1 MNYESG
7 KLSNSK
13 SAPTSWVPEN
23 SKLLTPEPRP
33 LTPARAWL
41 LRIVGT
47 LFFAGLLV
55 WLDLTGRLQVGEI
68 LSALRGANPALVVLS
83 IALYVPFLV
92 VKAARWRMVS
102 SDMRMPTNWASAWR
116 IYAIG
121 LAAGTFTPGQAGD
134 VLKAWYLQ
142 RMGYPL
148 GRALGSSILDR
159 LFDLAGLAVLGLL
172 GVAVY
177 GGGGGG
183 GTPPP

>member
-13 SAPTSWVPEN
+13 LKTQN
-23 SKLLTPEPRP
+23 SRLLTPEPRP

-83 IALYVPFLV
+83 IALYVPFLAV
-92 VKAARWRMVS
+92 PAAAMSR
-102 SDMRMPTNWASAWR
+102 
-116 IYAIG
+116 
-121 LAAGTFTPGQAGD
+121 
-134 VLKAWYLQ
+134 
-142 RMGYPL
+142 
-148 GRALGSSILDR
+148 GSSRASSSGRRI
-159 LFDLAGLAVLGLL
+159 A
-172 GVAVY
+172 
-177 GGGGGG
+177 
-183 GTPPP
+183 P